1 MFLDLPRTASWATSQ
16 PSLRTHAESFG
27 SHPTV
32 QANAIASR
40 LRACR
45 RLLFPNVIS
54 TTPRLRRRPITGLV
68 EGAPYYSILSVSIG
82 SMDAALRAG
91 TKAATMPQ
99 AVNSKQTDIIVTA
112 SCPPL
117 RKESF
122 LWREP
127 QASKWGYR
135 HQAKG

>member
-1 MFLDLPRTASWATSQ
+1 MFLDLPRTASWARLSRPCGTN
-16 PSLRTHAESFG
+16 AESFG

-54 TTPRLRRRPITGLV
+54 TTPRLRRRPIIGLV

-91 TKAATMPQ
+91 TKAAIMPQ
-99 AVNSKQTDIIVTA
+99 AVNSTQTDMIVTA
-112 SCPPL
+112 SCPPTPK
-117 RKESF
+117 RK
-122 LWREP
+122 LLM
-127 QASKWGYR
+127 A
-135 HQAKG
+135 